1 MYDNFIDDFS
11 CNEQSDSFCIGKKS
25 FAAVNVKAKPQ
36 LFKQLEK
43 LAVINMIDSKQ

>member
-11 CNEQSDSFCIGKKS
+11 CNEQSDSFCNGKES